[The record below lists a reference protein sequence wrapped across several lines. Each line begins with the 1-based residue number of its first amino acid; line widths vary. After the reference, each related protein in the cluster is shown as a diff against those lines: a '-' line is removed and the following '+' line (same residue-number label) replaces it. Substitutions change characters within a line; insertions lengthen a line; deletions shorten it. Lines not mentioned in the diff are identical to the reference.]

1 MAREVH
7 TRENPGRAP
16 VIFRNHERC
25 TPKLILG
32 IGKKG
37 AALGGKGWLGAT
49 LHVIH
54 LGHVEASRETALPHP
69 GGVCPSYTYYTYDT

>member
-1 MAREVH
+1 MVPLSASGGPGGSKAPSSRAGVAREVH

-37 AALGGKGWLGAT
+37 AALGGKAG
-49 LHVIH
+49 
-54 LGHVEASRETALPHP
+54 
-69 GGVCPSYTYYTYDT
+69 